1 MADEVLGGVVESVT
15 GHLVSLVSQEIRLAC
30 GVRAELVKLQTTVSI
45 IGGMLREADKRR
57 VEAEYVKEWLK
68 KLKELFYD
76 ADDLLD
82 DFSTEVLRRR
92 RVTGGLN
99 WILNEVRIFFSSSNQ
114 LLYPSEMAHRVKEIR
129 ERIDAIWNDRSA
141 YFQLEGNSNL
151 MGSLVES
158 RARPETIPF
167 KSDPYVIGRDKD
179 KETVIEFLLNPD
191 FEENVSVLPI
201 VGVGGLGKT
210 TLARLVFNDDK
221 VKEYFEM
228 RLIWVC
234 VSIHFH
240 VEDIVRKIVRECSP
254 NKEGI
259 SNLDMNELQK
269 RLGEWLHG
277 KKFLLVL
284 DDVWNENRSKWLE
297 LREFLMS
304 GVKGSKILVTTRYP
318 RVVETMTRKFHKLSG
333 LPNNESLSLLMQMAM
348 KEEHEWKGQNLEKIA
363 GEIVKKCA
371 GVPLAIKT
379 IGRLLVFSGSTE
391 EDWLNFKDND
401 LSSIDQEESDI
412 MPTLKLSYDFL
423 PLHLK
428 PCFAYC
434 SLFPQ
439 DYELEPRELV
449 YLWMAQGFINK
460 PLGSKKTLEEVG
472 YDYFRELLSR
482 SFFQDIE
489 EDVYGDIM
497 RCRMHD
503 LMHELARLV
512 AGKNYIAIDS
522 SHEERFQEEARHVTT
537 NDPNVLNGFAT
548 DRRIRSMF
556 LIVEKRIHIAR
567 LDVSC
572 FRSLRALRIRRAGIK
587 VISRSIGK
595 LKHLR
600 SLDLLGN
607 NELRCLPNSISRLCN
622 LESLILT
629 VCRDL
634 EGLPSGI
641 TKLVNLR
648 QLSVEGCDK
657 LTHMPR
663 GIGKL
668 TSLQRLDVF
677 VVGEESNQNAAGL
690 NELSRLTGL
699 RKELTIEGLERVGS
713 SSISSEV
720 DASFS
725 MEKLAD
731 LQCLE
736 LCWSTQDRDTSNDE
750 EVLEKLRPHSDV
762 KGLRL
767 YGYGGVRLPSWVSQ
781 LHRIVEIEIKQCQG
795 CRQLP
800 PIDQMKE
807 EHEWKGQNLEKIAGE
822 IVKKCAGVPL
832 AIKTIGRLLVFSGST
847 EEDWLN
853 FKDNDLS
860 SIDQEESD
868 IMPTLKLSYDFL
880 PLHLKPCFAYC
891 SLFPQDYELEP
902 RELVYLWMA
911 QGFINK
917 PLGSKKTL
925 EEVGYDYFRELLSRS
940 FFQDIEEDVY
950 GDIMRCRM
958 HDLMHELARLVAGK
972 NYIAIDSS
980 HEERFQE
987 EARHVTTNDP
997 NVLNGFATDRRIRSM
1012 FLIVEKRI
1020 HIARLDVSCFRSL
1033 RALRIR
1039 RAGIKVIS
1047 RSIGKLKHLRSLDL
1061 LGNNELRCL
1070 PNSISRL
1077 CNLESLILTVCRDL
1091 EGLPSGI
1098 TKLVNLRQLSV
1109 EGCDKLTH
1117 MPRGIG
1123 KLTSLQ
1129 RLDVFVV
1136 GEESNQNAAG
1146 LNELSR
1152 LTGLRKELTIE
1163 GLERVGSSSISS
1175 EVDASFSMEKL
1186 ADLQCLELCWS
1197 TQDRDTSNDEE
1208 VLEKLRPHSDVKG
1221 LRLYGYGGV
1230 RLPSW
1235 VSQLHRIVEIE
1246 IKQCQG
1252 CRQLPP
1258 IDQLPSLKRICLYD
1272 LRNLEHIELS
1282 ESGTMPQSNFF
1293 PSLEEITL
1301 WGLPKFKGWEWER
1314 RGNRIEEED
1323 GDSSSSSSSLLILPC
1338 FSDKV
1343 KVNIDYCPRFSYMQ
1357 HGQQLFLHQ
1366 HDPVFLPL
1374 GPQRSMAVLVPTDPY
1389 PSPSPSTISDSLSL
1403 TALTSLSISEIED
1416 AEHLPVELFQS
1427 LPSLQ
1432 SLIISNCPRLK
1443 ALPLG
1448 AILRYVS
1455 TLETLKISDCP
1466 ELDLSTENDDDNDDG
1481 GNAEG
1486 MTDLLQLQGH
1496 HKLRH
1501 LTIQGV
1507 HKTECLPGW
1516 FQYLSNLQILTI
1528 RDCKG
1533 LKSLLPGRLI
1543 LSLLTTLQNLTY
1555 Q

>member
-800 PIDQMKE
+800 PIDQ
-807 EHEWKGQNLEKIAGE
+807 
-822 IVKKCAGVPL
+822 
-832 AIKTIGRLLVFSGST
+832 
-847 EEDWLN
+847 
-853 FKDNDLS
+853 
-860 SIDQEESD
+860 
-868 IMPTLKLSYDFL
+868 
-880 PLHLKPCFAYC
+880 
-891 SLFPQDYELEP
+891 
-902 RELVYLWMA
+902 
-911 QGFINK
+911 
-917 PLGSKKTL
+917 
-925 EEVGYDYFRELLSRS
+925 
-940 FFQDIEEDVY
+940 
-950 GDIMRCRM
+950 
-958 HDLMHELARLVAGK
+958 
-972 NYIAIDSS
+972 
-980 HEERFQE
+980 
-987 EARHVTTNDP
+987 
-997 NVLNGFATDRRIRSM
+997 
-1012 FLIVEKRI
+1012 
-1020 HIARLDVSCFRSL
+1020 
-1033 RALRIR
+1033 
-1039 RAGIKVIS
+1039 
-1047 RSIGKLKHLRSLDL
+1047 
-1061 LGNNELRCL
+1061 
-1070 PNSISRL
+1070 
-1077 CNLESLILTVCRDL
+1077 
-1091 EGLPSGI
+1091 
-1098 TKLVNLRQLSV
+1098 
-1109 EGCDKLTH
+1109 
-1117 MPRGIG
+1117 
-1123 KLTSLQ
+1123 
-1129 RLDVFVV
+1129 
-1136 GEESNQNAAG
+1136 
-1146 LNELSR
+1146 
-1152 LTGLRKELTIE
+1152 
-1163 GLERVGSSSISS
+1163 
-1175 EVDASFSMEKL
+1175 
-1186 ADLQCLELCWS
+1186 
-1197 TQDRDTSNDEE
+1197 
-1208 VLEKLRPHSDVKG
+1208 
-1221 LRLYGYGGV
+1221 
-1230 RLPSW
+1230 
-1235 VSQLHRIVEIE
+1235 
-1246 IKQCQG
+1246 
-1252 CRQLPP
+1252 
-1258 IDQLPSLKRICLYD
+1258 LPSLKRICLYD

-1282 ESGTMPQSNFF
+1282 EGGTMPQSNFF

-1416 AEHLPVELFQS
+1416 AEHLPGELFQS